1 MPGKE
6 ITGLGNSDPKAHV
19 DQGKDLAADFI
30 ALLLQVLQSDQIT
43 VA

>member
-6 ITGLGNSDPKAHV
+6 IIGVGNSDPKSHV
-19 DQGKDLAADFI
+19 GQGKDLAADFI
-30 ALLLQVLQSDQIT
+30 ALLLLMLQSDQIT